1 MIKPHKANIYEM
13 VDTINENISRF
24 ADILK
29 TSNGAKSP
37 NELSAEV
44 LAYTPDEWQLILL
57 LIAHYNQYGHMLK
70 EHKEDQAEFI
80 KQTQT
85 FIGLMYDLS
94 CCLIDR
100 LAKEVHK
107 A

>member
-1 MIKPHKANIYEM
+1 MIRPHKTNIYKM
-13 VDTINENISRF
+13 VDAINENISRF

-29 TSNGAKSP
+29 ASNGAKSP

-44 LAYTPDEWQLILL
+44 LAYSPDEWQLIVLI
-57 LIAHYNQYGHMLK
+57 IAHYNQYGKMLK
-70 EHKEDQAEFI
+70 EHKEDQEEFI
-80 KQTQT
+80 KQTQS
-85 FIGLMYDLS
+85 FIGLMYDLTN
-94 CCLIDR
+94 CLIDR

>member
-1 MIKPHKANIYEM
+1 MIRPHKTNIYEM
-13 VDTINENISRF
+13 VDAINANISRF

-44 LAYTPDEWQLILL
+44 LAYSPDEWQLILL
-57 LIAHYNQYGHMLK
+57 LIAHYNQYGNMLK
-70 EHKEDQAEFI
+70 KHKEDQAEFI
-80 KQTQT
+80 KQTQS
-85 FIGLMYDLS
+85 FIALMYDLS

-100 LAKEVHK
+100 LAKEVHE